1 MKGIFSF
8 LFVILVLVSVAIASE
23 DNRVI
28 VTIPSQ
34 VAVKNETFA
43 LSDIANIVYNQ
54 PEQSE
59 FAYTLGAINLG
70 KSPARYDAK
79 DLKGEAV
86 LEAIERLGVSRE
98 TIGYHIPTHITITR
112 QIIAEELSEQPLKSN
127 EPTVNKKIPPLVVKG
142 QPINVV
148 YKSGLLTVNLSG
160 VAMSSANES
169 ETLMVKNVRSNKIIR
184 ARVISSEQAEVIT
197 E

>member
-1 MKGIFSF
+1 MKQILGF
-8 LFVILVLVSVAIASE
+8 ILVTLILASVAIAVE

-34 VAVKNETFA
+34 VAVKNDTFV
-43 LSDIANIVYNQ
+43 LSDIANIIYQQ
-54 PEQSE
+54 PQQLE
-59 FAYTLGAINLG
+59 FAQTLGAIYLG

-79 DLKGEAV
+79 DLKGEVV
-86 LEAIERLGVSRE
+86 LEAIERLGVSKD
-98 TIGYHIPTHITITR
+98 TIGYRIPTHITITR
-112 QIIAEELSEQPLKSN
+112 QVGSDDSDEQVLKSD
-127 EPTVNKKIPPLVVKG
+127 EPSKKLPPLVVKG

-148 YKSGLLTVNLSG
+148 YKSGLLTVKLSG

-169 ETLMVKNVRSNKIIR
+169 EILMVKNVRSNKIIR
-184 ARVISSEQAEVIT
+184 TRVINSEQAEVIT